1 MMLRPRLDRHRVLQR
16 DAVSEPFELGDE
28 ALGLAVGVAAGE
40 VVAAKFLV
48 GDTLVKHEVA
58 GDGNRVR
65 G

>member
-1 MMLRPRLDRHRVLQR
+1 M
-16 DAVSEPFELGDE
+16 SEPFELGDE
-28 ALGLAVGVAAGE
+28 TLGLAFRVAAGE

-48 GDTLVKHEVA
+48 GDTLIKHVVA